1 MTALTEHLKK
11 YNLGLKERDPILGDG
26 NCWYSTNVDL
36 IKLYDMK
43 APREANELRKAVTNS
58 LLDHPQKM
66 YWIKTQFRGKSQKI
80 SKSIKEQSTPGTFI
94 DRNGIMVVATADYL
108 NVSYHIAGTSNN
120 SQSPVTKLCDECP
133 NRRVFHVGYYQD
145 TTDRDDVP
153 KKAGHYQS
161 LEIPDM
167 AVPCCGIAEPATQ
180 PQSVQVDTIS
190 EPVEKLRSEE
200 KILSIFSDD
209 AGIVKMAMER
219 IQAIENVSVDVLF
232 ATDVSQILYE
242 KIRPAWPASTHIGKL
257 CRKILEKFQDLCRA
271 SADYVREELLNITD
285 ISEDEEETNR
295 SVRSRSFRTLFTR
308 NPRESTLMST
318 RHVPEFH
325 NSAVVSSTVI
335 RPDRR
340 PVLSDQF
347 EVSNNASDLSLI
359 TSGMVLTGS
368 TICFINS

>member
-1 MTALTEHLKK
+1 
-11 YNLGLKERDPILGDG
+11 
-26 NCWYSTNVDL
+26 
-36 IKLYDMK
+36 
-43 APREANELRKAVTNS
+43 
-58 LLDHPQKM
+58 
-66 YWIKTQFRGKSQKI
+66 
-80 SKSIKEQSTPGTFI
+80 
-94 DRNGIMVVATADYL
+94 MVVATADYL

-161 LEIPDM
+161 LEIIPDM

-285 ISEDEEETNR
+285 ISEDEEETNQ

-308 NPRESTLMST
+308 NPRESTQMST